1 MAERQE
7 ELVNEH
13 PDEDEEDAEEDE
25 RGGEGGPQVVR
36 LLEQQGESDDEVEA
50 GCQQADDDQH
60 VEDQPGEEEHPD
72 GGAHPDEKEDGGE
85 EAEHSEGEANPKEA
99 RGEGK
104 AWLLFQFEGP
114 FDSLHRV
121 YFLHLRPSLLLGVLQ
136 NKPGSRGE
144 PEQ

>member
-13 PDEDEEDAEEDE
+13 PDEDEKDAEEDE

-36 LLEQQGESDDEVEA
+36 LLEQQGEADDEVEA

-72 GGAHPDEKEDGGE
+72 GGAHPNEKEDGGE
-85 EAEHSEGEANPKEA
+85 EAENSEGKTNTKEA
-99 RGEGK
+99 RGERK
-104 AWLLFQFEGP
+104 CWLLFQFKGP
-114 FDSLHRV
+114 FDGLHGV
-121 YFLHLRPSLLLGVLQ
+121 HFLHLRPCLLLGVLQ
-136 NKPGSRGE
+136 DKPGR
-144 PEQ
+144 

>member
-36 LLEQQGESDDEVEA
+36 LLEQQGEAYDEVEA
-50 GCQQADDDQH
+50 GRQQADDDQH

-72 GGAHPDEKEDGGE
+72 
-85 EAEHSEGEANPKEA
+85 
-99 RGEGK
+99 
-104 AWLLFQFEGP
+104 
-114 FDSLHRV
+114 
-121 YFLHLRPSLLLGVLQ
+121 
-136 NKPGSRGE
+136 
-144 PEQ
+144 